1 MGEAES
7 TNKESG
13 DMRARP
19 PTGLMLT
26 ALLAPA
32 ALLSCTSQTS
42 GGSEDNLFAEATR
55 AQEKGGE
62 EEFGPYEPVDNW
74 PQPLADHDGW
84 TWGSTAGV
92 YAETPDRIWIAQR
105 GELPLPPDAAPFT
118 PYGML
123 TPPRVAAT
131 GTPRWE
137 HSIIVVDGD
146 GVLIQ
151 SWPHVDE
158 IFAQEGGRGP
168 HQIKMS
174 PYDPE
179 KHVWVVDDNLHQ
191 IFKFTYDGELV
202 LTLGE
207 AGVEGDDEMHF
218 GRPSD
223 LSWLPDGTVFVADGY
238 INSRVVKFDAEGN
251 YLMEWGTQ
259 GSGPGQFRILH
270 GIATDDQHRVY
281 VADRSNSRIQIFDEN
296 GEYLDEW
303 PNIRSPDA
311 LLVSADQHLWV
322 ADGET
327 NKILKY
333 DLNGKFLYGWGTA
346 GSYPGALD
354 GVHQISVDQDGNLY
368 LAEIYNG
375 RAQKLSPKSG
385 ADPAKM
391 VGQPARAEF

>member
-1 MGEAES
+1 
-7 TNKESG
+7 
-13 DMRARP
+13 MRTRP
-19 PTGLMLT
+19 PTVLLLA

-42 GGSEDNLFAEATR
+42 GSSEDILSAEA
-55 AQEKGGE
+55 APPQEKGGE
-62 EEFGPYEPVDNW
+62 EEFGPYEPVENW
-74 PQPLADHDGW
+74 PQPLVDHEGW

-105 GELPLPPDAAPFT
+105 GELPLPADAAPFT

-123 TPPRVAAT
+123 NPPRVAAR

-137 HSIIVVDGD
+137 HSIIVVDGN
-146 GVLIQ
+146 GALVQ
-151 SWPHVDE
+151 TWPQFDH

-168 HQIKMS
+168 HQIKMN
-174 PYDPE
+174 PYDLE

-207 AGVEGDDEMHF
+207 TGVQGDDETHF

-223 LSWLPDGTVFVADGY
+223 ISWLPDGTFFVADGY

-251 YLMEWGTQ
+251 YLMEWGTP
-259 GSGPGQFRILH
+259 GADPGQFRTLH
-270 GIATDDQHRVY
+270 GIATDDQRRVY
-281 VADRSNSRIQIFDEN
+281 VADRSNSRIQVFDEN

-327 NKILKY
+327 DKILKY
-333 DLNGKFLYGWGTA
+333 DLNGTFLYGWGTA
-346 GSYPGALD
+346 GSYPGALA

-385 ADPAKM
+385 ADPAKL
-391 VGQPARAEF
+391 VGRESGQL

>member
-1 MGEAES
+1 LQPTSDSAEDRLS
-7 TNKESG
+7 ANAT
-13 DMRARP
+13 P
-19 PTGLMLT
+19 P
-26 ALLAPA
+26 
-32 ALLSCTSQTS
+32 
-42 GGSEDNLFAEATR
+42 
-55 AQEKGGE
+55 QEKGGE
-62 EEFGPYEPVDNW
+62 EEFGPYEPVENW
-74 PQPLADHDGW
+74 PQPLVDHEGW

-92 YAETPDRIWIAQR
+92 YAETPDRIWIVQR
-105 GELPLPPDAAPFT
+105 GELPLPADAAPFT

-123 TPPRVAAT
+123 NPPRVAAR

-137 HSIIVVDGD
+137 HSIIVVDGN
-146 GVLIQ
+146 GALVQ
-151 SWPHVDE
+151 TWPQFDY

-207 AGVEGDDEMHF
+207 TGVPGDDETHF

-223 LSWLPDGTVFVADGY
+223 IAWLPDGTFFVSDGY
-238 INSRVVKFDAEGN
+238 INNRVVKFDTEGH
-251 YLMEWGTQ
+251 YLMEWG
-259 GSGPGQFRILH
+259 SEPADPNNPGPSEFADVH
-270 GIATDDQHRVY
+270 GVATDDQRRVY
-281 VADRSNSRIQIFDEN
+281 VADRSNSRILVFDEN

-311 LLVSADQHLWV
+311 LFMTADQHLWV

-327 NKILKY
+327 DKILKY
-333 DLNGKFLYGWGTA
+333 DLNGTFLYGWGTA
-346 GSYPGALD
+346 GSYPGALA
-354 GVHQISVDQDGNLY
+354 GAHQISVDQDGNLY

-375 RAQKLSPKSG
+375 RAQKFRPKSG
-385 ADPAKM
+385 ADPTKL
-391 VGQPARAEF
+391 VGREIGRL